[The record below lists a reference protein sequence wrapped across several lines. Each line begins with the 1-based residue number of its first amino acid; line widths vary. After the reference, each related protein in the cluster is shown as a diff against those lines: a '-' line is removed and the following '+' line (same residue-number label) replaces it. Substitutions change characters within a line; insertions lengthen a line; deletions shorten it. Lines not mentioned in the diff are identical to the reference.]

1 MSDVDPLIKRELQWM
16 ALGVLENRDLTTMVF
31 QRVRRRRIKR
41 ALISLIS
48 IFAFVGVSVGG
59 YLFVSQEEQV
69 REILIDTGATGSSDQ
84 NAINSNSLQ
93 GLISDYPITWEQS
106 VGDYAAISKAAGI
119 GDTLGG
125 LTATGLK
132 VTWERCGAYQCPT
145 QWVVALQNQTDDI
158 VTIAPSISVF
168 IDHNPISS
176 VTRPVTVVPND
187 TAIVIF
193 TFPEF
198 KTIDVRR
205 DATWQWN
212 WFLTSL

>member
-1 MSDVDPLIKRELQWM
+1 MDGPWK
-16 ALGVLENRDLTTMVF
+16 LENRDLTTMVF
-31 QRVRRRRIKR
+31 QRVRRRRIRR

-59 YLFVSQEEQV
+59 FVLLTQEEQV
-69 REILIDTGATGSSDQ
+69 REILINTGATGSSDQ
-84 NAINSNSLQ
+84 SAINSDSLQ
-93 GLISDYPITWEQS
+93 GLISDYPITWGQS

-145 QWVVALQNQTDDI
+145 QWVVALKNQTEDI

-168 IDHNPISS
+168 IDHSPISS

-198 KTIDVRR
+198 KEIDVRR

>member
-1 MSDVDPLIKRELQWM
+1 MSDIDPLIKRELQWM
-16 ALGVLENRDLTTMVF
+16 ALGVLENRDLTTLVF
-31 QRVRRRRIKR
+31 KRVRRRRIR
-41 ALISLIS
+41 QAIISAIALFSL
-48 IFAFVGVSVGG
+48 VGVSVGG
-59 YLFVSQEEQV
+59 YALIS
-69 REILIDTGATGSSDQ
+69 REGTPAEIRIDTGATGSSDES
-84 NAINSNSLQ
+84 AINTNLLL
-93 GLISDYPITWEQS
+93 GLITDYPITWEQS

-125 LTATGLK
+125 LTALGLK
-132 VTWERCGAYQCPT
+132 VTWERCNEYQCPT
-145 QWVVALQNQTDDI
+145 QWVLSLKNQTNDI

-176 VTRPVTVVPND
+176 VTRPVTVVPGD
-187 TAIVIF
+187 TAVVIF

-198 KTIDVRR
+198 QELTIRR

>member
-16 ALGVLENRDLTTMVF
+16 ALGVLENRDLTAMVF
-31 QRVRRRRIKR
+31 RRVRRRRIR
-41 ALISLIS
+41 RLVITLATVFALAL
-48 IFAFVGVSVGG
+48 VGVGG
-59 YLFVSQEEQV
+59 YGLVVWERNSQE
-69 REILIDTGATGSSDQ
+69 IAIDNGATGSGDKD
-84 NAINSNSLQ
+84 AIDSEQLL

-125 LTATGLK
+125 LTALGLK
-132 VTWERCGAYQCPT
+132 VTWERCGSSQCPT
-145 QWVVALQNQTDDI
+145 QWVLSLKNQTNDI
-158 VTIAPSISVF
+158 VTIAPSISIFV
-168 IDHNPISS
+168 DHNPLSS
-176 VTRPVTVVPND
+176 VTRPVTVVPDD
-187 TAIVIF
+187 TAILIF

-198 KTIDVRR
+198 KELLVRR